1 MIKECVRVTI
11 IVGVLWGLVLPV
23 SGCGVVERQR
33 EARAS
38 ASASAATAAASATA
52 AVADNI
58 PVCELTEAADLESM
72 TGGQIRNFSYVHSPP
87 PGGDNASSAVG
98 ASGETKSSFACY
110 VRYVENGPLHDIEV
124 RYGFNPGVSTSFLTL
139 EDAKAEKSAQPVVL
153 DGFEGEGVIVR
164 RDEINSCLMWRFPN
178 DYYLTV
184 AINSDQPGPQDD
196 NYKKEDYTG
205 LATEIA
211 QLVGARV
218 LEVAAG
224 PEQKLTFYPEGSEPP
239 DTDVA
244 PPLTPWPSPAG

>member
-1 MIKECVRVTI
+1 MMVNKYGRI
-11 IVGVLWGLVLPV
+11 IVIMGVLCGALLLM
-23 SGCGVVERQR
+23 SGCGMVERQR

-38 ASASAATAAASATA
+38 AAAATAAASATA

-58 PVCELTEAADLESM
+58 PVCELIEAVDLESM
-72 TGGQIRNFSYVHSPP
+72 TSGQIRNFSYLHS
-87 PGGDNASSAVG
+87 SLAVG
-98 ASGETKSSFACY
+98 DGETVSSFTCY
-110 VRYVENGPLHDIEV
+110 IRYAEDDPLYEVEIG
-124 RYGFNPGVSTSFLTL
+124 YGFNSMSSTMFSTWD
-139 EDAKAEKSAQPVVL
+139 DAKAAKSAQPIVL
-153 DGFEGEGVIVR
+153 DGLEGEGITAR
-164 RDEINSCLMWRFPN
+164 YDEINSCLIWRFPN

-196 NYKKEDYTG
+196 NDKKEDYTG

>member
-1 MIKECVRVTI
+1 M
-11 IVGVLWGLVLPV
+11 
-23 SGCGVVERQR
+23 
-33 EARAS
+33 
-38 ASASAATAAASATA
+38 
-52 AVADNI
+52 
-58 PVCELTEAADLESM
+58 
-72 TGGQIRNFSYVHSPP
+72 
-87 PGGDNASSAVG
+87 
-98 ASGETKSSFACY
+98 
-110 VRYVENGPLHDIEV
+110 
-124 RYGFNPGVSTSFLTL
+124 STSFLTL

-184 AINSDQPGPQDD
+184 AINSDQPGTQDD
-196 NYKKEDYTG
+196 NDKKEDYTG

-239 DTDVA
+239 YTDVA